1 MKKPIFVE
9 QNIRE
14 TLSWKEQDFLVML
27 YMKKFTKKQLMR
39 RLYITTDVGYW
50 KLKKRVREKITIN
63 KVNK

>member
-1 MKKPIFVE
+1 MKRPAFVSK
-9 QNIRE
+9 QTRE

-39 RLYITTDVGYW
+39 RLYITSDVGYW

-63 KVNK
+63 